1 MSLKIKN
8 NLIVGAEVE
17 LSTNSSER
25 YDDIELIVIHCIS
38 LPEGEYNNNH
48 PKDLFLNKLDL
59 SIHPSFETLKNLK
72 VSSHLL
78 INRDGSFQQFVPFN
92 KCAWHAGQSSFEGK
106 EDCNK
111 FSIGIE
117 LEGTIN
123 ESFTD
128 QQYTILNEIIGL
140 LRREY
145 PVKNIVGHSEVAGG
159 RKKDPGPYFE
169 WKRIND

>member
-59 SIHPSFETLKNLK
+59 SIHPSFQTLKNLK

-128 QQYTILNEIIGL
+128 QQYTILNEIISL
-140 LRREY
+140 LRGEY
-145 PVKNIVGHSEVAGG
+145 PVKNIVGHSEVAVG

>member
-1 MSLKIKN
+1 MSLKIEN
-8 NLIVGAEVE
+8 NLIVGAEIE

-145 PVKNIVGHSEVAGG
+145 PVKNIVGHSEVAVG

>member
-25 YDDIELIVIHCIS
+25 HDDIELIVIHCIS

-59 SIHPSFETLKNLK
+59 SIHPSFQTLKNLK

-128 QQYTILNEIIGL
+128 QQYTILNKIIGL
-140 LRREY
+140 LRGEY
-145 PVKNIVGHSEVAGG
+145 PVKNIVGHSEIAVG

>member
-59 SIHPSFETLKNLK
+59 SIHPSFQTLKNLK

>member
-1 MSLKIKN
+1 MSLKIEN

-78 INRDGSFQQFVPFN
+78 INRDGTFQQFVPFN

-128 QQYTILNEIIGL
+128 KQYTILNEIIGL

-145 PVKNIVGHSEVAGG
+145 PVKNIVGHSEVAVG

>member
-25 YDDIELIVIHCIS
+25 FDDIELIVIHCIS

-145 PVKNIVGHSEVAGG
+145 PVKNIVGHSEVAVG

>member
-1 MSLKIKN
+1 MSLKIEN
-8 NLIVGAEVE
+8 NLIVGAEIE
-17 LSTNSSER
+17 LSPNSSER
-25 YDDIELIVIHCIS
+25 CDDIELIVIHCIS
-38 LPEGEYNNNH
+38 LPAGEYNNNY

-78 INRDGSFQQFVPFN
+78 INRDGSFQQFVPFD

-117 LEGTIN
+117 LEGTVN

-128 QQYTILNEIIGL
+128 KQYTILNEIIGL

-145 PVKNIVGHSEVAGG
+145 PVKNIVGHSEIAVG

>member
-25 YDDIELIVIHCIS
+25 HDDIELIVIHCIS

-59 SIHPSFETLKNLK
+59 SIHPSFQTLKNLK

-128 QQYTILNEIIGL
+128 QQYTILNKIIGL

-145 PVKNIVGHSEVAGG
+145 PVKNIVGHSEVAVG

>member
-25 YDDIELIVIHCIS
+25 FDDIELIVIHCIS

-59 SIHPSFETLKNLK
+59 SIHPSFQTLKNLK

-145 PVKNIVGHSEVAGG
+145 PVKNIVGHSEVAVG

>member
-72 VSSHLL
+72 VSSHIL

-128 QQYTILNEIIGL
+128 QQYTILNEIIVL
-140 LRREY
+140 LKKEY
-145 PVKNIVGHSEVAGG
+145 PIKNIVGHSEIAAS

>member
-1 MSLKIKN
+1 MSLKIEN
-8 NLIVGAEVE
+8 NLIVGAEIE
-17 LSTNSSER
+17 LSPNSSER
-25 YDDIELIVIHCIS
+25 CDDIELIVIHCIS

-140 LRREY
+140 LRKEY
-145 PVKNIVGHSEVAGG
+145 PVKNIVGHSEIAVG

>member
-48 PKDLFLNKLDL
+48 PKDLVLNKLDF

-78 INRDGSFQQFVPFN
+78 INRDGSFQQLLDIV
-92 KCAWHAGQSSFEGK
+92 KLLLVEKRTQDHILSGK
-106 EDCNK
+106 
-111 FSIGIE
+111 G
-117 LEGTIN
+117 
-123 ESFTD
+123 
-128 QQYTILNEIIGL
+128 
-140 LRREY
+140 
-145 PVKNIVGHSEVAGG
+145 
-159 RKKDPGPYFE
+159 
-169 WKRIND
+169 

>member
-72 VSSHLL
+72 VSSHIL

-106 EDCNK
+106 EDCNT

-117 LEGTIN
+117 LEGSVN

-140 LRREY
+140 LKKEY
-145 PVKNIVGHSEVAGG
+145 PIKNIVGHSEIAAS

>member
-1 MSLKIKN
+1 MNLKIEN

-17 LSTNSSER
+17 LSSNNSDRHEEI
-25 YDDIELIVIHCIS
+25 DLIVLHCIS
-38 LPEGEYNNNH
+38 LPEGEYDNNY
-48 PKDLFLNKLDL
+48 PKDLFLNKLDFKK
-59 SIHPSFETLKNLK
+59 HPSFESLRYLR

-78 INRDGSFQQFVPFN
+78 INRDGSLIQFVPFN
-92 KCAWHAGQSSFEGK
+92 KCAWHAGQSSFDGR

-117 LEGTIN
+117 LEGTVK

-128 QQYTILNEIIGL
+128 QQYAILNDIIGL
-140 LRREY
+140 LKREY
-145 PVKNIVGHSEVAGG
+145 PVKNIVGHSEIAEG

-169 WKRIND
+169 WKRLND

>member
-1 MSLKIKN
+1 MSLKIEN

-78 INRDGSFQQFVPFN
+78 INRDGTFQQFVPFN

-145 PVKNIVGHSEVAGG
+145 PVKNIVGHSEIAVG

>member
-25 YDDIELIVIHCIS
+25 HDDIELIVIHCIS

-59 SIHPSFETLKNLK
+59 SIHPSFQTLKNLK

-140 LRREY
+140 LRGEY
-145 PVKNIVGHSEVAGG
+145 PVKNIVGHSEVAVG

>member
-25 YDDIELIVIHCIS
+25 FDDIELIVIHCIS

-128 QQYTILNEIIGL
+128 QQYTILNKIIGL

-145 PVKNIVGHSEVAGG
+145 PVKNIVGHSEVAVG

>member
-1 MSLKIKN
+1 MSLKIEN
-8 NLIVGAEVE
+8 NLIVGAEIE
-17 LSTNSSER
+17 LSPNSSER
-25 YDDIELIVIHCIS
+25 CDDIELIVIHCIS

-140 LRREY
+140 LRREF
-145 PVKNIVGHSEVAGG
+145 PVKNIVGHSEIAVG